1 MFAADNGGI
10 LHKYLEE
17 EKTAKNYKVSLEIL
31 GQEKGEL
38 ESKLHLTKEKL
49 AQTEREL
56 TVTKEEHKA
65 EKSKLE
71 EAFQGLK
78 GYFPNLF
85 TSTPAGAPNK
95 SFQGPGLFVHGTGV
109 SGSRRN

>member
-78 GYFPNLF
+78 G
-85 TSTPAGAPNK
+85 APNK